1 MPDNPIEYKFS
12 RIDEAIQRLASVAA
26 DISKMIAVHEQR
38 ISQQEKRVDNV
49 TTSIEKRRDVIDQK
63 FDDVYKTIE
72 RETIRTTDEIR
83 LSRDASL
90 KQHEDQNIKISSIQ
104 KLIWMASGV
113 IMLASW
119 LIPLLAAK
127 MIK

>member
-72 RETIRTTDEIR
+72 RETIRTMDEIR

-90 KQHEDQNIKISSIQ
+90 KQHEDQNTKISSIQ

-119 LIPLLAAK
+119 VIPLLAAQ